1 MNAQPLSPENMQMLW
16 LFACIVARTGA
27 IIATATIPAFPGTPL
42 RVRVVLSLALSLMV
56 LPQVMVLADGS
67 PITISPMTVLGEVLV
82 GGILGSSI
90 SMVLGATAWAGQIL
104 GTISGLSWAEDFEP
118 FGEVQSAGVST
129 FAWWVGMAAF
139 FASGGH
145 LAVVCGALETFTTL
159 PVGSWPHA
167 SLETMCSLVPGLSL
181 HLAISM
187 AMPAMMALVAMH
199 LVTTI
204 IVRIAP
210 LSPGSGLVQAA
221 GAVVLLF
228 SMFVGA
234 DTWARGWGEAVS
246 APLER
251 ILAFDH

>member
-1 MNAQPLSPENMQMLW
+1 
-16 LFACIVARTGA
+16 
-27 IIATATIPAFPGTPL
+27 
-42 RVRVVLSLALSLMV
+42 
-56 LPQVMVLADGS
+56 
-67 PITISPMTVLGEVLV
+67 
-82 GGILGSSI
+82 
-90 SMVLGATAWAGQIL
+90 
-104 GTISGLSWAEDFEP
+104 
-118 FGEVQSAGVST
+118 
-129 FAWWVGMAAF
+129 MAAF

-167 SLETMCSLVPGLSL
+167 SLEKMCSLVPGLSL

-234 DTWARGWGEAVS
+234 DTWARGWGEAIS